1 MILCKQHIYSYLLSE
16 CSNCVSKFTYELEH
30 LVETVTYL
38 LAQCRMYFL
47 FMIPVVGSQH
57 SSMIDT
63 ASNLL
68 YDQLVSEK

>member
-1 MILCKQHIYSYLLSE
+1 M
-16 CSNCVSKFTYELEH
+16 EH

-38 LAQCRMYFL
+38 LAQCRKYFL

-68 YDQLVSEK
+68 YVQLVSEKEQGELDTNTQFCTQIKK